1 MPADIVQA
9 QFAIAAPPDDGMW
22 FSRLSQGY
30 PDVQV
35 KIVFML
41 PIGVTGGNILLIFK
55 GSGRS
60 RCVSEIQKRAGIVSS
75 FILHEEKNKIFVNIK
90 SDRTPI
96 LHALI
101 DLEIP
106 LKYPITVEAGK
117 LIINQVTERKHLDDF
132 LTRMSSR
139 GYVITLLRIGRVNM
153 RSLLTETQEK
163 ILQAAIRMKF
173 FEIPRGTK
181 LQDLAAE
188 IGVGASSLSED
199 MRRIFKKL
207 ALNYNLENVA

>member
-1 MPADIVQA
+1 M
-9 QFAIAAPPDDGMW
+9 
-22 FSRLSQGY
+22 
-30 PDVQV
+30 
-35 KIVFML
+35 
-41 PIGVTGGNILLIFK
+41 
-55 GSGRS
+55 
-60 RCVSEIQKRAGIVSS
+60 
-75 FILHEEKNKIFVNIK
+75 NIK

-106 LKYPITVEAGK
+106 LKYPIMVEGGK
-117 LIINQVTERKHLDDF
+117 LIINQVTERKNLDDF
-132 LTRMSSR
+132 LTRMSSH

-153 RSLLTETQEK
+153 RSLLTEKQEK
-163 ILQAAIRMKF
+163 ILQAAIRMKY

-207 ALNYNLENVA
+207 SLNYNFGNES

>member
-60 RCVSEIQKRAGIVSS
+60 RCVSEIQKGAGIVSS

>member
-1 MPADIVQA
+1 LPADIVQA

-22 FSRLSQGY
+22 FSRLTHGY

-41 PIGVTGGNILLIFK
+41 PIGASGGNILLIFK
-55 GSGRS
+55 GHDRS
-60 RCVSEIQKRAGIVSS
+60 RCVSELRTGTGIVSS

-106 LKYPITVEAGK
+106 LKYPITVEAGN
-117 LIINQVTERKHLDDF
+117 LIINQVTERKNLDDF
-132 LTRMSSR
+132 LTRMTSQ
-139 GYVITLLRIGRVNM
+139 GYVITLLRIGRVNT

-163 ILQAAIRMKF
+163 ILQAAIRVKY

-181 LQDLAAE
+181 LQDLASE
-188 IGVGASSLSED
+188 IGIGTSSLSED

-207 ALNYNLENVA
+207 ALNYNFENQN